1 MAISVN
7 LTLRN
12 PHSVLAALET
22 RPQQVADIC
31 ISARTPAGAWEQ
43 VARLAREH
51 RIPVIQQPL
60 RKEGGRRSKQQ
71 AVKSARE
78 GTAEATV
85 KPKQDVSLGE
95 LFAGP
100 SRSGKPTG
108 LWLALDHI
116 QDPHNVGAIFRTA
129 AFFGVQGI
137 VLTKDRSA
145 PLNATVF
152 DVASGGMEYVPF
164 SIQTNLIRSLEAA
177 KDAGIWILGSSEHA
191 GKDVQQIPQDR
202 PWLLV
207 LGNEEQG
214 LRHLTREQCDE
225 MCRLTP
231 HTPVSSLNV
240 SVAAGILIAALTAR

>member
-1 MAISVN
+1 MN

-22 RPQQVADIC
+22 RPLDVADIR
-31 ISARTPAGAWEQ
+31 ISTRKPAGAWEQ
-43 VARLAREH
+43 VVRLAQEH
-51 RIPVIQQPL
+51 RISIIQQPA

-71 AVKSARE
+71 AVKSGRE
-78 GTAEATV
+78 GVAEATV
-85 KPKQDVSLGE
+85 KRKTDVSLQK
-95 LFAGP
+95 LFAES
-100 SRSGKPTG
+100 SRSESTTK
-108 LWLALDHI
+108 LWIALDHI

-145 PLNATVF
+145 PLNATVY

-191 GKDVQQIPQDR
+191 HKDVGQIPSDR

-214 LRHLTREQCDE
+214 LRHLIREKCDD

-231 HTPVSSLNV
+231 HTPVGSLNV
-240 SVAAGILIAALTAR
+240 SVAAGILVAALSAR

>member
-1 MAISVN
+1 MN
-7 LTLRN
+7 LKLRN

-22 RPQQVADIC
+22 RPLEVTDIR
-31 ISARTPAGAWEQ
+31 ISTGKPAGAWEQ
-43 VARLAREH
+43 AARLAREH
-51 RIPVIQQPL
+51 RIPVIQQPA
-60 RKEGGRRSKQQ
+60 RKEGGRRSKQH
-71 AVKSARE
+71 AVKSGRE
-78 GTAEATV
+78 GVAEATV
-85 KPKQDVSLGE
+85 KRKNDVSLE
-95 LFAGP
+95 KLFAES
-100 SRSGKPTG
+100 SRSDQSTR

-145 PLNATVF
+145 PLNATVY

-177 KDAGIWILGSSEHA
+177 KDTGIWILGSSEHA
-191 GKDVQQIPQDR
+191 GKDVQQIPSDR

-214 LRHLTREQCDE
+214 MRHLTQKKCDD

-231 HTPVSSLNV
+231 HTLVNSLNV
-240 SVAAGILIAALTAR
+240 SVAAGILISALTAR